1 MKKLL
6 LSTLLMA
13 MYAIGFAQDY
23 PFSVV
28 KSGSGDQNIIFI
40 PGFASSGAVWNETVD
55 ALKSDYTCYVLTMA
69 GFAGEK
75 PEDNPTFEN
84 WKNEIANYITDQ
96 KIEKPII
103 VGHSMGGALAL
114 AIAADYPGITK
125 KIVVVDALP
134 CLMALTQ
141 PDFKSNPEN
150 DCTEMTN
157 QISAMTE
164 EQFTQMQKMTVTRLS
179 ANESKHAE
187 ILAWSLSSDKQTFAK
202 MYCDF
207 SNTDLRERLQNVK
220 VPSLILLE
228 PFFKNMETAVNDQY
242 KNLANTRMEY
252 AGKGLHFVMYDD
264 TDWYLSQ
271 LKDFIKD

>member
-13 MYAIGFAQDY
+13 MYFISFAHDY

-28 KSGSGDQNIIFI
+28 KSGNGDRNIIFI

-55 ALKSDYTCYVLTMA
+55 ALKNNYKCYVLTMA
-69 GFAGEK
+69 GFAGEN

-84 WKNEIANYITDQ
+84 WKIEIVRYIADQ

-114 AIAADYPGITK
+114 ALAADYPNIPK

-134 CLMALTQ
+134 CLMALSQ
-141 PDFKSNPEN
+141 PEFKANPDNE
-150 DCTEMTN
+150 CTEMIN

-164 EQFTQMQKMTVTRLS
+164 EQFTQMQKLTVARLS

-187 ILAWSLSSDKQTFAK
+187 ILGWSLNSDRKTFAQ

-207 SNTDLRERLQNVK
+207 SNTDLRERLQNVTA
-220 VPSLILLE
+220 PSLILLE
-228 PFFKNMETAVNDQY
+228 PFFKNMETAINEQY
-242 KNLANTRMEY
+242 KNLNYSRMEY

-264 TDWYLSQ
+264 TEWYLSQ

>member
-6 LSTLLMA
+6 LSTLLFS
-13 MYAIGFAQDY
+13 MYLFSFAQDY

-28 KSGSGDQNIIFI
+28 KSGNGNQPIIFI

-55 ALKSDYTCYVLTMA
+55 ALKNDYTCYVLTMA

-84 WKNEIANYITDQ
+84 WKNEIARYIADR

-114 AIAADYPGITK
+114 GIAADYPNLPR

-141 PDFKSNPEN
+141 PDFKANPDN
-150 DCTEMTN
+150 DCTEMID
-157 QISAMTE
+157 QISAMSQ
-164 EQFTQMQKMTVTRLS
+164 EQFTQMQNMSVARLS
-179 ANESKHAE
+179 TNESKHAE
-187 ILAWSLSSDKQTFAK
+187 ILAWSLNSDRQTFAK

-207 SNTDLRERLQNVK
+207 SNTDLRERIQQVTA
-220 VPSLILLE
+220 PSLILLE
-228 PFFKNMETAVNDQY
+228 PFFKNMETAINEQY
-242 KNLANTRMEY
+242 KNLGQTRMEY
-252 AGKGLHFVMYDD
+252 ANKGLHFVMYDD

-271 LKDFIKD
+271 LKDFIKE